1 VRGLAPLNRF
11 CAYVRSVILLRAS
24 LAAALCFSLAATS
37 AAVATVGARQKVLG
51 VADLGQRPSDK
62 DFLSFSLQ
70 HGASPVVSLRVVFLG
85 ATASLRRRDAG
96 RRLGGAAMGLF
107 RSDLRAPKK
116 HAQSGIAVL
125 IDNHD
130 MRVSLK
136 LGPKPELRIRG
147 NRPSATA
154 EVKPGYSGVD
164 LAFTTNA
171 GRLVLAP
178 KPGCKR
184 SGARYDATLQDGSHV
199 TKTTWT
205 GCATR
210 R

>member
-1 VRGLAPLNRF
+1 
-11 CAYVRSVILLRAS
+11 
-24 LAAALCFSLAATS
+24 
-37 AAVATVGARQKVLG
+37 
-51 VADLGQRPSDK
+51 
-62 DFLSFSLQ
+62 
-70 HGASPVVSLRVVFLG
+70 
-85 ATASLRRRDAG
+85 
-96 RRLGGAAMGLF
+96 MGLF
-107 RSDLRAPKK
+107 RSDLRAPKT
-116 HAQSGIAVL
+116 HAKSGIAVL
-125 IDNHD
+125 TDNRD

-136 LGPKPELRIRG
+136 LGSKPELRIRA
-147 NRPSATA
+147 NRPGATA

-164 LAFTTNA
+164 LAFTTSA